1 MGREIRK
8 SFLRF
13 CEWKRSGIWIVLFH
27 SSNSLL
33 YKWLRGKSG
42 SERGFQLSWRFWFF
56 IIRQL
61 YSSRPR
67 MARILT
73 DLFWMF
79 YIFLNTDFSDLR
91 GFLYLFW
98 WYIIFCH
105 DKYYLYSR
113 IKVLY
118 RWWINESKLSVFF
131 LYIKHSSENLS
142 VSICVIRVRYIHD

>member
-1 MGREIRK
+1 MRCETRK

-27 SSNSLL
+27 SLNSLL

-67 MARILT
+67 MARIHT

-91 GFLYLFW
+91 GFF
-98 WYIIFCH
+98 YIFS
-105 DKYYLYSR
+105 DDMLLGTRMSR
-113 IKVLY
+113 IYADFFYIFSDDILF
-118 RWWINESKLSVFF
+118 SVTRNNIF
-131 LYIKHSSENLS
+131 IQE
-142 VSICVIRVRYIHD
+142 

>member
-1 MGREIRK
+1 MGCETRK

-61 YSSRPR
+61 YSSWPR
-67 MARILT
+67 IFRIYT

-79 YIFLNTDFSDLR
+79 YFFLNTDFSDLH
-91 GFLYLFW
+91 GFFNIFSDDILFSSW
-98 WYIIFCH
+98 TRMVRILTDFFYIFSDDILFPVIF
-105 DKYYLYSR
+105 L
-113 IKVLY
+113 KVNFQIY
-118 RWWINESKLSVFF
+118 TGNNIFIQE
-131 LYIKHSSENLS
+131 
-142 VSICVIRVRYIHD
+142 

>member
-1 MGREIRK
+1 MGCEKRK

-27 SSNSLL
+27 SPNSLL

-42 SERGFQLSWRFWFF
+42 SERGFQLSWRLWFF
-56 IIRQL
+56 IIRQF

-67 MARILT
+67 IFRILT

-91 GFLYLFW
+91 GFLLNVLNVFIFFRTRIVRILTDLF
-98 WYIIFCH
+98 YIFSDDILFSVTRNNIF
-105 DKYYLYSR
+105 
-113 IKVLY
+113 IQ
-118 RWWINESKLSVFF
+118 E
-131 LYIKHSSENLS
+131 
-142 VSICVIRVRYIHD
+142 